1 MYLLNDS
8 SSQPTLGSCPA
19 LGFANPKGLHL
30 SSRPS
35 PPNSHLYTGPT
46 PSTTASAPPTPY
58 FRYHILVILVVRIF
72 LCSWKMPY
80 MSASLVGG
88 HPGT

>member
-1 MYLLNDS
+1 MYKVDKLKAGVFSGTHVPVSFTPRPNKTGPAAPHMDPS
-8 SSQPTLGSCPA
+8 SSPRASASLF
-19 LGFANPKGLHL
+19 LL
-30 SSRPS
+30 SSRLT
-35 PPNSHLYTGPT
+35 H
-46 PSTTASAPPTPY
+46 
-58 FRYHILVILVVRIF
+58 FRYHILVIFVFRIF